1 MKTNNLKAFFG
12 AIDHQWKHILKRE
25 RATPDRFAVIWG

>member
-12 AIDHQWKHILKRE
+12 SINHQWKHILKSE
-25 RATPDRFAVIWG
+25 RAAPNHFAVIWG